1 MHMTPISSQED
12 LIRRASSLPLADGL
26 RLAKLWKDGHQDVVI
41 HEVETRV
48 PHPIIRPS
56 KTVH

>member
-1 MHMTPISSQED
+1 MTPISSQED
-12 LIRRASSLPLADGL
+12 LIRRASSLPLTDGL

-48 PHPIIRPS
+48 PHPIMRPS